1 MPTTGRWVGRWGGT
15 VLSCALLV
23 GCGAAGAPPHPQDAV
38 RAYLAAVRAHDADAA
53 YALLSTTQQAAIS
66 KEEFVRAFRENRAEL
81 ADQVNA
87 LSRLG
92 PRDVVAVGEVT
103 YGDGESAALVL
114 EGGDWRISGGVAEA
128 YSLRSPQQ
136 ALRSL
141 RRALER
147 RSYDA
152 LMRILARRSRSQV
165 DDEVRRLVDALHDAQ
180 NLEVV
185 VDGDRARVEY
195 EPGHVIELLRED
207 GEWRIVDLD

>member
-1 MPTTGRWVGRWGGT
+1 MRQVPLALG
-15 VLSCALLV
+15 ALLLS
-23 GCGAAGAPPHPQDAV
+23 GCGAAATPPHPGTAV
-38 RAYLAAVRAHDADAA
+38 REYLQAVRTRNPDAA
-53 YALLSTTQQAAIS
+53 YALLSSTQQAAIS
-66 KEEFVRAFRENRAEL
+66 KEEFARAFRENRAEL
-81 ADQVNA
+81 DDQVRA

-92 PRDVVAVGEVT
+92 PRDVTAVGEVA
-103 YGDGESAALVL
+103 YGEGESAALVL
-114 EGGDWRISGGVAEA
+114 EGREWRLSGGVAEA

-165 DDEVRRLVDALHDAQ
+165 DDEVRRLVDALHDAE

-195 EPGHVIELLRED
+195 EPGHAIELQRED
-207 GEWRIVDLD
+207 GEWRILDLD

>member
-1 MPTTGRWVGRWGGT
+1 MRSALV
-15 VLSCALLV
+15 ALLLC
-23 GCGAAGAPPHPQDAV
+23 GCGGGATPSHPSTAIQAYLRAV
-38 RAYLAAVRAHDADAA
+38 RSNDADAA
-53 YALLSTTQQAAIS
+53 YALLSSTQQASIS
-66 KEEFVRAFRENRAEL
+66 KEEFTRAFRENRGEL
-81 ADQVNA
+81 DDQARA

-92 PRDVVAVGEVT
+92 ARDMTAVGEVT

-114 EGGDWRISGGVAEA
+114 EPGGWRLSGGVAEA

-165 DDEVRRLVDALHDAQ
+165 DDEVRRLVDALHDAE

-195 EPGHVIELLRED
+195 EPGHVIELQRED
-207 GEWRIVDLD
+207 GEWRILDLD